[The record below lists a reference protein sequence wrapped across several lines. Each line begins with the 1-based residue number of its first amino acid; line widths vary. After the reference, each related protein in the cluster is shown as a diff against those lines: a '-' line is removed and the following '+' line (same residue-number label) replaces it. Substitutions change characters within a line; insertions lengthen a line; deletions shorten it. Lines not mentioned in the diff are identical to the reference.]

1 MSDFIRKDIC
11 EGVAF
16 NSIVDTRFKKSR
28 ISATLV
34 APLNKKT
41 AAANALLSY
50 VLTRSCR
57 KYPDFT
63 ALSRKLDELYGAALY
78 PSVRRQG
85 DLQLISFS
93 AAGLDDRYSLNGE
106 SVSSELADLL
116 CSIIFDPALTD
127 GKFNTEDLEQERRQL
142 IDAIDAD
149 FNDKR
154 IYAINRCIE
163 CMCRNEPFSIGR
175 FGSREDVSK
184 LTQDDVYYAWQQ
196 LLENSRTEL
205 AMLGS
210 ADPQNA
216 YDRFKTYF
224 ENKPRRMTASTVII
238 DKPEEVKHIT
248 ETEEISQSK
257 LVMGF
262 RTACPD
268 TKEKYVT
275 SSLMSAILG
284 GTPTSKLF
292 VNVREKQS
300 LCYYCASSVDNAKGI
315 MLIDSGVETKNIEKT
330 EDAVLEQIRLLKNG
344 CITDEELSAA
354 KLALKNAY
362 ISSLDSLAALQ
373 SFYINGILCN
383 LPMAPLEAASIVE
396 NITKEQ
402 VTELAKQIQPDTVF
416 SLIGN

>member
-1 MSDFIRKDIC
+1 MSDLIRKDIC

-16 NSIVDTRFKKSR
+16 NSIVDKRFKKSR

-396 NITKEQ
+396 NITKE
-402 VTELAKQIQPDTVF
+402 
-416 SLIGN
+416 

>member
-1 MSDFIRKDIC
+1 MSDLIRKDIC

-354 KLALKNAY
+354 KLGMNDRYFVIKTGERGASQLL
-362 ISSLDSLAALQ
+362 SSCS
-373 SFYINGILCN
+373 
-383 LPMAPLEAASIVE
+383 
-396 NITKEQ
+396 
-402 VTELAKQIQPDTVF
+402 
-416 SLIGN
+416 